1 LSGPGDDAAAAGED
15 PVGGE
20 AAGAAAG
27 SGERIGIGSDIAR
40 DSRI

>member
-15 PVGGE
+15 PAGGE
-20 AAGAAAG
+20 AAAAVIA
-27 SGERIGIGSDIAR
+27 ERIGIGSDIAR